1 MLESLIGMYHR
12 HQKYMVLFIA
22 VCLCGW

>member
-12 HQKYMVLFIA
+12 HHKYLVIFIA
-22 VCLCGW
+22 LCLI